1 MRLGNACG
9 GEVLGILKESLKEGR
24 KLGTF
29 APSSPES
36 ALAEVIVEV
45 VVLIGLGVQ
54 EGLNLLLLGQC
65 DLIGALIILVIAG
78 VRIAG
83 PDLLLNAGQNGRI
96 HVILG
101 HRIARL
107 NRNRCI
113 HRNVRLLLSQ
123 DGLLGLQSRELL
135 HQQGLLLLER
145 GGGHRNGRSA
155 LDGSLGCVLALADV
169 IRRVRVEVIRVSLD
183 HLLRPVCESDHEG
196 VLTDEGSVNS
206 RQGAGGVPL
215 LDLVLLAEV
224 DGRVLRSDLTLG
236 GLVLAD
242 GQPVTAVAE
251 EATGCEGVIGLSDGE
266 VGSHGVVS
274 LLSFQP
280 KLGLKGSF
288 LPQLR

>member
-1 MRLGNACG
+1 M
-9 GEVLGILKESLKEGR
+9 
-24 KLGTF
+24 
-29 APSSPES
+29 
-36 ALAEVIVEV
+36 
-45 VVLIGLGVQ
+45 
-54 EGLNLLLLGQC
+54 
-65 DLIGALIILVIAG
+65 
-78 VRIAG
+78 
-83 PDLLLNAGQNGRI
+83 
-96 HVILG
+96 
-101 HRIARL
+101 
-107 NRNRCI
+107 
-113 HRNVRLLLSQ
+113 
-123 DGLLGLQSRELL
+123 
-135 HQQGLLLLER
+135 
-145 GGGHRNGRSA
+145 
-155 LDGSLGCVLALADV
+155 
-169 IRRVRVEVIRVSLD
+169 IRVSLD

-251 EATGCEGVIGLSDGE
+251 EATGCEGVVGLSDGE